1 MDGANARVTLSSR
14 PDWMYLLRDLY
25 EFYRTIPA
33 GGSKTIRNHQRLVRE
48 RISRAL
54 SSNAEL
60 RERVPMQKPVT
71 AHLSRAFARGRLE
84 RHAPFMSTLET
95 ISPELEWLYGY
106 EKVPRGLEKKFAF
119 AELAGPFGPVV
130 VDDVILGLVLFA
142 PGCTYPAHS
151 HDGITE
157 SYICLTGA
165 VSENDAGVYA
175 PGSLIFNPPGH
186 LHRITTADQ
195 QPSLLAYAWVGA
207 PEVSGQSEDELH
219 AAEGVG
225 PGCAVNP
232 LRRDKSRPT
241 HMPMAS
247 IRSLFVT
254 RLYHARLAELGPP
267 PSMRRE
273 LPRLLLFH
281 RRG

>member
-1 MDGANARVTLSSR
+1 
-14 PDWMYLLRDLY
+14 
-25 EFYRTIPA
+25 
-33 GGSKTIRNHQRLVRE
+33 
-48 RISRAL
+48 
-54 SSNAEL
+54 
-60 RERVPMQKPVT
+60 MQKPVT

-165 VSENDAGVYA
+165 VSENDAGVYGA
-175 PGSLIFNPPGH
+175 WFALSSTRRGH

-207 PEVSGQSEDELH
+207 PEVLASQKMSFT
-219 AAEGVG
+219 
-225 PGCAVNP
+225 
-232 LRRDKSRPT
+232 RRK
-241 HMPMAS
+241 A
-247 IRSLFVT
+247 
-254 RLYHARLAELGPP
+254 
-267 PSMRRE
+267 
-273 LPRLLLFH
+273 
-281 RRG
+281 